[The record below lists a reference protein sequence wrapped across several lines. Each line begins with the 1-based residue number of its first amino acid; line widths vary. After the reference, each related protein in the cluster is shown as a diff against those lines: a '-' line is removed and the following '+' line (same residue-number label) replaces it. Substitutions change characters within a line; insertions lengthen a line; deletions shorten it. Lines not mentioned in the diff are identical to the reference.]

1 MQIFLRFQFSA
12 IFPIFKEFSLVFQ
25 FLLAFWTLKIGHFWI
40 IFKHGE
46 INVMNDIF
54 ISCDTMTLHNFF
66 SLYGKLIFWFFNH
79 SYLLM
84 ESKSM
89 SVGNSTEVPS
99 SNCNVLAKWVS
110 TYNVE
115 EWGSNS
121 SDGCKERKN
130 VTFWL
135 LQLQAIKTSV
145 LVPNTKKL
153 SLTAIVYLRQSK
165 WRLLLLY
172 NILSNTTT
180 SFWEGHAKIPK

>member
-1 MQIFLRFQFSA
+1 MSCMTFSYHVIWWWHYTIFS
-12 IFPIFKEFSLVFQ
+12 
-25 FLLAFWTLKIGHFWI
+25 H
-40 IFKHGE
+40 
-46 INVMNDIF
+46 
-54 ISCDTMTLHNFF
+54 
-66 SLYGKLIFWFFNH
+66 YGKLIFSN

-89 SVGNSTEVPS
+89 SVGNSTDVPS

-121 SDGCKERKN
+121 SDGCKGRKN
-130 VTFWL
+130 VT
-135 LQLQAIKTSV
+135 
-145 LVPNTKKL
+145 LVITASSYKDKCTKKL
-153 SLTAIVYLRQSK
+153 SLTAILYLRQSK

>member
-130 VTFWL
+130 VT
-135 LQLQAIKTSV
+135 
-145 LVPNTKKL
+145 LVITASSYKDKCTKKL
-153 SLTAIVYLRQSK
+153 SLTAILYLRQSK